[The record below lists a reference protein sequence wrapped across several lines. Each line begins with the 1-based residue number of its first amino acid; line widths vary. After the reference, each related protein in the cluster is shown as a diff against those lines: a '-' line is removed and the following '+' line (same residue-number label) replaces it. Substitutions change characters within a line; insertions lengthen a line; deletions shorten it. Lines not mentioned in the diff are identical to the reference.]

1 MGCFFSPTAAAEVR
15 RSTDTSTTSAR
26 GRQGAGKGSGRRVG
40 VRTIQM
46 WRRASVART
55 RRRRVSPGSEIGV
68 WDKGSGWAPVDD
80 LLGRL
85 R

>member
-1 MGCFFSPTAAAEVR
+1 MAAYFRLRVAAEVR
-15 RSTDTSTTSAR
+15 CGTDTSTTSAR

-46 WRRASVART
+46 WRRASVAWK

-80 LLGRL
+80 LLGRF